1 MAEAND
7 PRVSMNW
14 SVRAYRPG
22 EERQLVD
29 LFQRVF
35 NRSITVDHWR
45 WKLKTLPAPCENV
58 WLALNQAAPIFQ
70 YAGIPL
76 RCNLFGRERFSM
88 VSVDTMTAPEFQKR
102 GLLTQVGR
110 LAYDHWRA
118 ANIAFVIG
126 LPNER
131 WGSRAN
137 ALGWI
142 DLFPLQWLARPL
154 RPEVLLA
161 RRSRLKPI
169 ARFKWIGS
177 TLNRWWDRSLQTDR
191 SISIRSIQQ
200 AGSEF
205 DQVWNMIRSEDQ
217 ISVVR
222 DSTWVNWRYLT
233 APMFNYQ
240 VLLAER
246 SGQPLGYAAYRI
258 AAEGKRKIGFIAEVI
273 TNPQGGPVWKTLL
286 SQVLGLL
293 REAQVETAVT
303 LAVPDTEGHAAFR
316 RNGFF
321 GRAAFNVQMVPLD
334 SNLPIERL
342 QDRMRWLINGSDFDV
357 I

>member
-1 MAEAND
+1 MTQASD
-7 PRVSMNW
+7 PLVPTTW
-14 SVRAYRPG
+14 SVRGYQPG
-22 EERQLVD
+22 EERLLVD

-35 NRSITVDHWR
+35 NRSITIDHWR

-58 WLALNQAAPIFQ
+58 WLAVHQDMPIFQ

-76 RCNLFGRERFSM
+76 RCNLFGRERVSM

-110 LAYDHWRA
+110 FAYDQWRA
-118 ANIAFVIG
+118 ASAAFVIG

-131 WGSRAN
+131 WGSRTN

-142 DLFPLQWLARPL
+142 DLFPLQWLTRPL

-161 RRSRLKPI
+161 RRSNLRALARLT
-169 ARFKWIGS
+169 WIGS
-177 TLNRWWDRSLQTDR
+177 ILNRWWDRSLQPDR

-205 DQVWNMIRSEDQ
+205 DQVWNKIRSTDQ

-233 APMFNYQ
+233 APMFDYR
-240 VLLAER
+240 VLFAER

-258 AAEGKRKIGFIAEVI
+258 AIEGERKIGYIAEVI
-273 TNPQGGPVWKTLL
+273 ANPQGGPVWKTLL
-286 SQVLGLL
+286 SQVLRAL
-293 REAQVETAVT
+293 REARVETAVT
-303 LAVPDTEGHAAFR
+303 LAVPDTLEYAAFR

-334 SNLPIERL
+334 SQLPIERL
-342 QDRMRWLINGSDFDV
+342 QDRASWLINGSDFDV